1 VRKLIRRWLPA
12 LMWMGLIFFVSAQP
26 SLPSVP
32 GRWDLLLK
40 KGMHMAAYG
49 ILTALY
55 LRALRGPGCDD
66 TVIRLA
72 SVVLAVAYAL
82 SDEYHQTFVPGR
94 NGTWVDVAVDGV
106 GILGVTALDWC
117 FVSRGW
123 VETSRVSG

>member
-12 LMWMGLIFFVSAQP
+12 LIWMGLIFLVSAQP

-40 KGMHMAAYG
+40 KGMHMVAYG
-49 ILTALY
+49 ILTILY
-55 LRALRGPGCDD
+55 LWALRGSAHDD
-66 TVIRLA
+66 RVVRVA
-72 SVVLAVAYAL
+72 SVVLALTYAL

-106 GILGVTALDWC
+106 GILAATVLDWW
-117 FVSRGW
+117 FVRRGCL
-123 VETSRVSG
+123 EASQASG

>member
-12 LMWMGLIFFVSAQP
+12 LIWMGLIFFFSAQP
-26 SLPSVP
+26 SLPSAP
-32 GRWDLLLK
+32 GRWDPLLK
-40 KGMHMAAYG
+40 KGMHVVAYG

-55 LRALRGPGCDD
+55 LRALRGSGRDD
-66 TVIRLA
+66 RVIRVV

-106 GILGVTALDWC
+106 GILGITALDWC
-117 FVSRGW
+117 LGSRGW
-123 VETSRVSG
+123 VGASQVSG